1 MNGTMLPMF
10 GFPTAF
16 GGPTAL
22 VTIDTHLLVAMAWA
36 AVALVGGIIAHVAI
50 ESRWLRRRRAPRVV
64 LRPRLPSRH
73 AA

>member
-16 GGPTAL
+16 GGPTAVL
-22 VTIDTHLLVAMAWA
+22 TVDTHLLVAMLWA
-36 AVALVGGIIAHVAI
+36 VLAFATGIVAHALI
-50 ESRWLRRRRAPRVV
+50 ESRIWRRRRAPRVV
-64 LRPRLPSRH
+64 VRPWPPEHR

>member
-1 MNGTMLPMF
+1 MNGTMLPLF

-22 VTIDTHLLVAMAWA
+22 VTIDTHLLGTLLWVT
-36 AVALVGGIIAHVAI
+36 VALAIGIVARVVI
-50 ESRWLRRRRAPRVV
+50 DSRPWRRWRVPRVV
-64 LRPRLPSRH
+64 VRPRPPERH